1 METIS
6 NKISSGSTG
15 QNKLL
20 LIFARKAVKL
30 ENVVPSFQVS
40 IHFHRYHSLA
50 TDDAEKFQCL
60 NIVLNNKIGRLFL
73 ESS

>member
-30 ENVVPSFQVS
+30 ENVVPTFSSFNPFPSLPFVS
-40 IHFHRYHSLA
+40 NRRRGKVSMPKYSF
-50 TDDAEKFQCL
+50 K
-60 NIVLNNKIGRLFL
+60 
-73 ESS
+73 